1 MTSRATASDRD
12 DTLSHL
18 RRNLLR
24 VLLLGISGV
33 SVELLLIGHVE
44 KIGQLI
50 PIVLLAAGLAA
61 VVWHMV
67 SGNRPSL
74 LVLWALMLGY
84 ALAGVLGIG
93 LHLKGNVEFELE
105 MYPTLAGR
113 DLVAKTLTGATP
125 ALAPGTM
132 VLLGLVGLLYT
143 YRHPNS
149 LARDPTL
156 SDRRPAP

>member
-1 MTSRATASDRD
+1 LTSRAAASDRD

-24 VLLLGISGV
+24 VLLLGITGV

-44 KIGQLI
+44 PIGQLI
-50 PIVLLAAGLAA
+50 PIVLLAAGFAA
-61 VVWHMV
+61 VIWHMV

-74 LVLWALMLGY
+74 LVLRTLMACY
-84 ALAGVLGIG
+84 AIAGVLGIG

-113 DLVAKTLTGATP
+113 ELVAKTLTGATP

-132 VLLGLVGLLYT
+132 VLLGLVGGLYT
-143 YRHPNS
+143 YRHPSS
-149 LARDPTL
+149 LPRHQTL